1 MALLKRDD
9 GMFVINLAPLQFG
22 TIRQARGLLNLPLQ
36 TALDRASSLRDGG
49 HKVYASS
56 EMGNWQ
62 DPAYVA
68 PQKAVEPVVYP
79 AAWRV
84 EIEQLS
90 ENRFR
95 HAFLVDGVQR
105 SVLGSSPQDVVD
117 RLYGT
122 FDPAIRAYLQSI
134 APEPVAEV
142 VIPTAPAIQ
151 LVPKKILRPGSQAE
165 RMTEQ
170 DWAEMESQREARP
183 GPKTPPAELDFQ
195 YFYETAPTAQTKKRM
210 QTDPEFY
217 AWLTRTGALAHRS
230 NANASPSM

>member
-95 HAFLVDGVQR
+95 HVFFVDGVQR
-105 SVLGSSPQDVVD
+105 SVLGSSAQDVVD

-134 APEPVAEV
+134 TPEPVAEV
-142 VIPTAPAIQ
+142 VIPAAPEIPLA
-151 LVPKKILRPGSQAE
+151 PKKHLRPGDQTFAQEDFDRMEAQRAARQA
-165 RMTEQ
+165 
-170 DWAEMESQREARP
+170 
-183 GPKTPPAELDFQ
+183 PKTPPVEVIYLQ
-195 YFYETAPTAQTKKRM
+195 FYNTASASQVNGRKA
-210 QTDPEFY
+210 TDPDFY
-217 AWLTRTGALAHRS
+217 QWMVREGLVINTRSAE
-230 NANASPSM
+230 NARIA